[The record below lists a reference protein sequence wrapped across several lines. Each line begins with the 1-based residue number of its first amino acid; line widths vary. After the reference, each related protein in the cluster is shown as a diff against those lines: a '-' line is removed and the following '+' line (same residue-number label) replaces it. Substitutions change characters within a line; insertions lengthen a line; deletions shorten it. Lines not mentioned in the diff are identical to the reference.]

1 MNYCQLYRA
10 DIANG
15 PGVRVSLLVSGCHH
29 HCPGCFNKVT
39 WNPDYG
45 KPYTKGTEE
54 QILKA
59 LEPSYIRGLSLL
71 GGEPFF
77 LTNRVPLLDLLI
89 KVRKTYPGKDIWCFT
104 GAEWEDLLPG
114 GKEYDDVGDQ
124 MLKLIDVLVAG
135 RFIIAEKDLSLAFRG
150 SRNQYI
156 LDVKASL
163 EQKKRV
169 VLDYDRK

>member
-29 HCPGCFNKVT
+29 HCPGCFNEVT

-45 KPYTKGTEE
+45 KPFTEE
-54 QILKA
+54 TVEQIIEA
-59 LEPSYIRGLSLL
+59 LNKPYIRGLSLL

-77 LTNRVPLLDLLI
+77 FTNRVPLLELLV
-89 KVRKTYPGKDIWCFT
+89 KVRERCPGKDIWCFT
-104 GAEWEDLLPG
+104 GAEYEDLLEG
-114 GKEYDDVGDQ
+114 GKEYDDVGMQ
-124 MLKLIDVLVAG
+124 MLRCIDVLVAG
-135 RFIIAEKDLSLAFRG
+135 PFIIEEKDLTLAFRG
-150 SRNQYI
+150 SRNQYFV
-156 LDVKASL
+156 DVPASL

-169 VLDYDRK
+169 TLNYA